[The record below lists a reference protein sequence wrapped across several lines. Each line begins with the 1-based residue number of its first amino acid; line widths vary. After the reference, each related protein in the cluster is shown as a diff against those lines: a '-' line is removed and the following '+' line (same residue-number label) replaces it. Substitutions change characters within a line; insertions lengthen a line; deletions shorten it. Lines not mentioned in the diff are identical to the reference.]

1 MPKKERTKDSFVNKT
16 RLEIFRFIC
25 ENPATYFYELSKYL
39 DIPIG
44 TLTWHLMKM
53 EDYNIVNST
62 KFLGKRFY
70 YPRHLRDESVEHA
83 FAALRNET
91 AFEIFNFIDR
101 FPGCIQEDIAS
112 HFKKHHDTIRWHVNR
127 LADAKLVRIESRGRR
142 KYHFIDILGEEL
154 LEGKLN
160 KINPQFINFV
170 FELFEREGMSPKIL
184 EATQETLIIEINFK
198 EYPILHLKMQK
209 LGESYIHNRFIEFRE
224 LSVLG

>member
-1 MPKKERTKDSFVNKT
+1 MPKKERMRESFVNKI

-25 ENPATYFYELSKYL
+25 ENPATYFYEISKYL

-53 EDYNIVNST
+53 EDLGVVNST

-70 YPRHLRDESVEHA
+70 YPKYLRTEEVEHA
-83 FAALRNET
+83 FAALRNDT

-112 HFKKHHDTIRWHVNR
+112 SFKKHHDTIRWHVNR
-127 LADAKLVRIESRGRR
+127 LINAKLVRVESKGR
-142 KYHFIDILGEEL
+142 KKFHFIDTLGEEL

-160 KINPQFINFV
+160 KITNQFVNFV

-184 EATQETLIIEINFK
+184 EATQETLVLEINYK
-198 EYPILHLKMQK
+198 EYPVLHLKMQK
-209 LGESYIHNRFIEFRE
+209 LGESYIHNRFIEFKE
-224 LSVLG
+224 LSVIG

>member
-1 MPKKERTKDSFVNKT
+1 MPKKERMRESFVNKI

-25 ENPATYFYELSKYL
+25 ENPATYFYEISKYL

-53 EDYNIVNST
+53 EDLGVVNST

-70 YPRHLRDESVEHA
+70 YPKYLRTEEVEHA
-83 FAALRNET
+83 FAALRNDT

-112 HFKKHHDTIRWHVNR
+112 SFKKHHDTIRWHVNR
-127 LADAKLVRIESRGRR
+127 LINAKLVRVESKGR
-142 KYHFIDILGEEL
+142 KKFHFIDTLGEEL

-160 KINPQFINFV
+160 KITNQFVNFV
-170 FELFEREGMSPKIL
+170 FELFDREGMSPKIL
-184 EATQETLIIEINFK
+184 EATQETLVLEINYK
-198 EYPILHLKMQK
+198 EYPVLHLKMQK
-209 LGESYIHNRFIEFRE
+209 LGESYIHNRFIEFKE
-224 LSVLG
+224 LSVIG